1 MKRCNCHMPPPPP
14 QKGPVQYTPSR
25 LYPDAGQM
33 RHPVPGVV
41 PDAMP
46 APVMPDMIASP
57 MRIPPRPGP
66 VPPVPIMPPPPPPMP
81 RPYPRPGPVIPEPDC
96 ENSKIKAVSVEG
108 SGNIIV
114 EKHDETYKTRYVVKY
129 DGFDERYELIPY
141 TEPELKAICDR
152 LDQA

>member
-1 MKRCNCHMPPPPP
+1 MPPVQP
-14 QKGPVQYTPSR
+14 QKGPSQYTPSR
-25 LYPDAGQM
+25 LYPDMGQG
-33 RHPVPGVV
+33 RR
-41 PDAMP
+41 P
-46 APVMPDMIASP
+46 APVPVGAPREHISPFMPEMIASP
-57 MRIPPRPGP
+57 LRIPQQRGP
-66 VPPVPIMPPPPPPMP
+66 IPPVPIVPPVPPPPP
-81 RPYPRPGPVIPEPDC
+81 RPAPIVPNPDC

-129 DGFDERYELIPY
+129 DGFDERYDLVPY